1 MDATRLYLD
10 TASAAPVRREAL
22 EAAWPYLAGAFGNP
36 SSHHEIGRI
45 SSEALADARSRVAKV
60 LGMRA
65 TDITFTS
72 GGTEA
77 DNLAIIGMALGAQAQ
92 ILEPQP
98 RKLRHHDDGSHA
110 PDAAPPRRH
119 IVTSAIE
126 HEAVLAS
133 VEFLHRVHGFDVT
146 EVALEPDGTVTP
158 EALTEAIRPDT
169 VLVTL
174 GYANNE
180 IGTVAD
186 IPTLASIAH
195 EARALFHTDSVQAA
209 GWLPLAGLGVD
220 ALSLAGHKVGAPK
233 GVGVAAIRARVPVE
247 PLIHGGGQEAGR
259 RSGTENVAMAVAFA
273 TALELAEAERTEAAA
288 RVRAIRDEF
297 IAEVVDQVPGA
308 FLTGANDSGSGDA
321 GLGALG
327 DTDLGA
333 LAGTGSVDR
342 PTRTPNHTSFCFS
355 HTSGEAVL
363 LELERLGVTA
373 SSGSAC
379 AVGDDEPSHVLTAL
393 GIDAEVAQ
401 TSVRFTFPSSITAE
415 QGRAAARAVVSA
427 AESLAATFA

>member
-1 MDATRLYLD
+1 MTARLYLD
-10 TASAAPVRREAL
+10 TAAAAPVRREAL

-36 SSHHEIGRI
+36 SSHHEFGRGPA
-45 SSEALADARSRVAKV
+45 EALADARSRVAKV
-60 LGMRA
+60 LGLRA

-92 ILEPQP
+92 G
-98 RKLRHHDDGSHA
+98 RAGTT
-110 PDAAPPRRH
+110 APPRRH
-119 IVTSAIE
+119 IVTSPIE

-133 VEFLHRVHGFDVT
+133 VDFLARVHGFTVT
-146 EVALEPDGTVTP
+146 EVAPTPDGTVTP
-158 EALTEAIRPDT
+158 EALAEAIRPDT

-180 IGTVAD
+180 VGTVAD
-186 IPTLASIAH
+186 IHSLAGIAH
-195 EARALFHTDSVQAA
+195 KAGALFHTDAVQAA

-233 GVGVAAIRARVPVE
+233 GIGVAAIRARIPVE
-247 PLIHGGGQEAGR
+247 PLIHGGGQESGR
-259 RSGTENVAMAVAFA
+259 RSGTENVALAVAFA
-273 TALELAEAERTEAAA
+273 TALELAEAERTEAAD

-297 IAEVVDQVPGA
+297 IAAVLVSVPGA
-308 FLTGANDSGSGDA
+308 FLTGAPDS
-321 GLGALG
+321 
-327 DTDLGA
+327 
-333 LAGTGSVDR
+333 
-342 PTRTPNHTSFCFS
+342 RTPNHASFCFS
-355 HTSGEAVL
+355 NTSGEAVL

-379 AVGDDEPSHVLTAL
+379 AVGSDEPSHVLTAL
-393 GIDAEVAQ
+393 DIAAEVAQ

-415 QGRAAARAVVSA
+415 QGRDAAQAVIAA
-427 AESLAATFA
+427 AESLAAAFA

>member
-1 MDATRLYLD
+1 MDGGRLYLD

-36 SSHHEIGRI
+36 SSHHAIGRI

-77 DNLAIIGMALGAQAQ
+77 DNLAIIGMALGAQTAGTA
-92 ILEPQP
+92 
-98 RKLRHHDDGSHA
+98 GST
-110 PDAAPPRRH
+110 PPPRRH
-119 IVTSAIE
+119 IVTSPIE

-133 VEFLHRVHGFDVT
+133 VEFLSRVHGFTVT
-146 EVALEPDGTVTP
+146 EAALTSDGTVTP
-158 EALTEAIRPDT
+158 EALAEAMRPDT

-180 IGTVAD
+180 IGTVAN
-186 IPTLASIAH
+186 IPALAAVAR
-195 EARALFHTDSVQAA
+195 EAGALFHTDAVQAA
-209 GWLPLAGLGVD
+209 GWLPLSGLGVD

-233 GVGVAAIRARVPVE
+233 GIGVAAIRARIPVE

-259 RSGTENVAMAVAFA
+259 RSGTENVALAVAFA

-288 RVRAIRDEF
+288 RVAAIRDEF
-297 IAEVVDQVPGA
+297 IATVLGGVPGA
-308 FLTGANDSGSGDA
+308 FLTGAADGA
-321 GLGALG
+321 GADG
-327 DTDLGA
+327 
-333 LAGTGSVDR
+333 R
-342 PTRTPNHTSFCFS
+342 PTRSPNHASFCFS
-355 HTSGEAVL
+355 DTSGEAVL
-363 LELERLGVTA
+363 LELERLCVTA

-379 AVGDDEPSHVLTAL
+379 AVGSDEPSHVLTAL
-393 GIDAEVAQ
+393 GIAAEVAQ

-415 QGRAAARAVVSA
+415 QGRTAAHAVIAA
-427 AESLAATFA
+427 AESLATSFA